1 MVLVLRRFS
10 SVPRFLCLMAVGLAL
25 SGCSGFFANKKSLTA
40 SGSSSAMIP
49 VAQSLPVHGVDV
61 SRYQG
66 QIDWHEARKAGTR
79 FAYIKATEG
88 GDHADEN
95 FSLHWMMAKDAGV
108 PRGAYHF
115 YYWCRPVQDQIK
127 WFFEHVPV
135 ERDALPPVLDVEWY
149 GAASEKCPKKVPK
162 EQALKAIQTFLKA
175 AEKHY
180 GKKAMIYTT
189 IDFYRDILVDDL
201 HDYPLWVRTVN
212 AVPQERYGDRRW
224 VLWQYTDQGRVP
236 GIKGFVDR
244 NAFAGNEEAWRRF
257 AGPALGSD
265 PAKPNALALN

>member
-108 PRGAYHF
+108 PRGVAAMLF
-115 YYWCRPVQDQIK
+115 NQPDVDVGVLLDARAATIDVR
-127 WFFEHVPV
+127 V
-135 ERDALPPVLDVEWY
+135 ERA
-149 GAASEKCPKKVPK
+149 
-162 EQALKAIQTFLKA
+162 
-175 AEKHY
+175 
-180 GKKAMIYTT
+180 
-189 IDFYRDILVDDL
+189 
-201 HDYPLWVRTVN
+201 
-212 AVPQERYGDRRW
+212 
-224 VLWQYTDQGRVP
+224 
-236 GIKGFVDR
+236 
-244 NAFAGNEEAWRRF
+244 
-257 AGPALGSD
+257 
-265 PAKPNALALN
+265 